1 MQMKTIDILCPH
13 ERQIKILGKTIT
25 LRPLS
30 IKQTIILGRILG
42 QIKTELEASLKDEKQ
57 NPFLKILELAGTNK
71 TREILDVFTN
81 NEFKD
86 IANLEDKLSLIE
98 LSNLALAL
106 TEVNDFKQIMLNFRA
121 ALKAI
126 NN

>member
-1 MQMKTIDILCPH
+1 MKTIDILCPP

-30 IKQTIILGRILG
+30 IKQTVNLGRILG
-42 QIKTELEASLKDEKQ
+42 QIKTEIQASLKDGKE
-57 NPFLKILELAGTNK
+57 NPVLKILELAGTNK
-71 TREILDVFTN
+71 TREILDIFTN

-106 TEVNDFKQIMLNFRA
+106 TEVNDFKQIMLNFRT

-126 NN
+126 SN

>member
-1 MQMKTIDILCPH
+1 M
-13 ERQIKILGKTIT
+13 
-25 LRPLS
+25 
-30 IKQTIILGRILG
+30 GRILG

-86 IANLEDKLSLIE
+86 ISNLEDKLSLIE

>member
-1 MQMKTIDILCPH
+1 MKTIDILCPP
-13 ERQIKILGKTIT
+13 ERRIKILGKAIT
-25 LRPLS
+25 LHPLS
-30 IKQTIILGRILG
+30 IKQTVNLGRILG
-42 QIKTELEASLKDEKQ
+42 QIRTELQASLKDEKQ

-71 TREILDVFTN
+71 TREILDIFTHY
-81 NEFKD
+81 EFKD
-86 IANLEDKLSLIE
+86 ITNLEDKLSLIE

>member
-1 MQMKTIDILCPH
+1 MKTIDILCPA
-13 ERQIKILGKTIT
+13 EKQIKILGKTIT
-25 LRPLS
+25 IRPLS
-30 IKQTIILGRILG
+30 IKQTINLGRILG
-42 QIKTELEASLKDEKQ
+42 QIKTELQASLKDEKH
-57 NPFLKILELAGTNK
+57 NPVLKILELAGTNK
-71 TREILDVFTN
+71 TREILDIFTN

-86 IANLEDKLSLIE
+86 TANLEDKLSLIE

-106 TEVNDFKQIMLNFRA
+106 TEVNDFKQIMLNFQA

>member
-1 MQMKTIDILCPH
+1 MKTIDILCPQ
-13 ERQIKILGKTIT
+13 EREIKILGKTIT
-25 LRPLS
+25 IRPLS
-30 IKQTIILGRILG
+30 LKEAISLGRILG
-42 QIKTELEASLKDEKQ
+42 QIRTEVQASLKDGKQ
-57 NPFLKILELAGTNK
+57 NPVLKILELAGTNK
-71 TREILDVFTN
+71 TREILDIFTH

-86 IANLEDKLSLIE
+86 ISNLEDKLSLIE

>member
-1 MQMKTIDILCPH
+1 MKTIDILCPP
-13 ERQIKILGKTIT
+13 ERHINILGKTIT

-30 IKQTIILGRILG
+30 IKQTVNLGRILG
-42 QIKTELEASLKDEKQ
+42 QIKTEIQASLKDEKE
-57 NPFLKILELAGTNK
+57 NPVLKILELAGTNK
-71 TREILDVFTN
+71 TREILNIFTN

>member
-1 MQMKTIDILCPH
+1 MKTIDILCPP
-13 ERQIKILGKTIT
+13 ERQIKILGKTLI

-30 IKQTIILGRILG
+30 LKQTINLGRILG
-42 QIKTELEASLKDEKQ
+42 QIKTELQASLKDAKQ
-57 NPFLKILELAGTNK
+57 NPVLKILELAGTNK
-71 TREILDVFTN
+71 TREILDIFTN

-86 IANLEDKLSLIE
+86 ISNLEDKISLIE

>member
-1 MQMKTIDILCPH
+1 MKTIDILCPQ
-13 ERQIKILGKTIT
+13 EREIKILGKTIT
-25 LRPLS
+25 IRPLS
-30 IKQTIILGRILG
+30 LKEAISLGRILG
-42 QIKTELEASLKDEKQ
+42 QIRTEVQASLKDGKQ
-57 NPFLKILELAGTNK
+57 NPVLKILELAGTNK
-71 TREILDVFTN
+71 TREILDIFTH

-86 IANLEDKLSLIE
+86 ISNLEDKLSLIE

-106 TEVNDFKQIMLNFRA
+106 TEVNDFKQIMLNFRT

>member
-1 MQMKTIDILCPH
+1 MKTIDILCPQ
-13 ERQIKILGKTIT
+13 EREIKILGKTINI
-25 LRPLS
+25 RPLS
-30 IKQTIILGRILG
+30 LKEAINLGRILG
-42 QIKTELEASLKDEKQ
+42 QLKTEVQASLKDGKQ
-57 NPFLKILELAGTNK
+57 NPVLKILELAGTNK
-71 TREILDVFTN
+71 TREILDIFTH

-86 IANLEDKLSLIE
+86 VSNLEDKLSLIE

-106 TEVNDFKQIMLNFRA
+106 TEVNDFKQIMLHFRA

>member
-1 MQMKTIDILCPH
+1 MTTIDILCPP
-13 ERQIKILGKTIT
+13 ERQIKILGKTINI
-25 LRPLS
+25 RPLS
-30 IKQTIILGRILG
+30 LKEAINLGRILG
-42 QIKTELEASLKDEKQ
+42 QIKTEVQASLKDEKQ

-71 TREILDVFTN
+71 TREILDIFTHY
-81 NEFKD
+81 EFKD
-86 IANLEDKLSLIE
+86 VNDLEGKLSLIE